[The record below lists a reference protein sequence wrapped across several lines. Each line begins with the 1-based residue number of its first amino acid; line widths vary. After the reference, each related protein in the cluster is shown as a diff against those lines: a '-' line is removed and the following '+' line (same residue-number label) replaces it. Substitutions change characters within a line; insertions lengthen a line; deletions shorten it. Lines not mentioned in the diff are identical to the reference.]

1 MDVKAE
7 GSAIYTKIIS
17 TCSSMPSYRLRR
29 LEILPNKNP
38 VRKTKKELK
47 KKIKKTRSG
56 ERNKVLAQCKY

>member
-1 MDVKAE
+1 
-7 GSAIYTKIIS
+7 
-17 TCSSMPSYRLRR
+17 MPSYRLRR